1 MKFSRLNIVIII
13 GLLAIV
19 GVIIMQLLLIDNAY
33 KLEKKETEDKIFFAL
48 QDVLDKVYRDNHSG
62 LMVTSQVIKQ
72 SEDYYI
78 VNVND
83 EFENTILEH
92 YLKEEFQK
100 IKLDLAFEYAVY
112 NCSSNEMVYGS
123 YISSKGEKEPLK
135 CKNCFVK
142 NKEYTYYFA
151 IHFPEMKENHFKNLE
166 QYWVFTGVL
175 LFVLIIYVYS
185 ILLMLKQKKYTELQK
200 DFINN
205 MTHEFKTP
213 LSSILIASNYSKEQP
228 EIKENSKLARYNQII
243 IDQSQKLN
251 QHIERILYIAKT
263 ESKQMSIEKT
273 ALQLLPVLELVKDN
287 VVLKFEKELIISI
300 VSQKKYQIQADSFH
314 FYNIIYNLVDNA
326 VKYSDEK
333 PTIEMLVLEEK
344 GKLLLKIVDT
354 GMGIPEK
361 ELSFVFDKFYRV
373 AREDSKEIEG
383 FGIGLAYVKK
393 ICDMHNWQ
401 ITLANNQNKGITVT
415 ISIHEYKFM
424 DND

>member
-1 MKFSRLNIVIII
+1 MKFSRLNSVIII

-62 LMVTSQVIKQ
+62 LTVSNQVIKQ
-72 SEDYYI
+72 SEEYYI

-112 NCSSNEMVYGS
+112 NCSSNQMVYGS

-142 NKEYTYYFA
+142 HQDYTYYFA
-151 IHFPEMKENHFKNLE
+151 IHFPEMKQSHFKNLE

-185 ILLMLKQKKYTELQK
+185 ILLMLKQKKYTDLQK

-213 LSSILIASNYSKEQP
+213 LSSILIASTYCKDQP
-228 EIKENSKLARYNQII
+228 EIKTNSKLARYNQII
-243 IDQSQKLN
+243 IEQSQKLN
-251 QHIERILYIAKT
+251 QHIERILYVAKT
-263 ESKQMSIEKT
+263 ESKQMTIEKT
-273 ALQLLPVLELVKDN
+273 PLKLLPIIELVKEN
-287 VVLKFEKELIISI
+287 VLLKFEKRA
-300 VSQKKYQIQADSFH
+300 YD
-314 FYNIIYNLVDNA
+314 FYCFT
-326 VKYSDEK
+326 K
-333 PTIEMLVLEEK
+333 
-344 GKLLLKIVDT
+344 
-354 GMGIPEK
+354 
-361 ELSFVFDKFYRV
+361 
-373 AREDSKEIEG
+373 
-383 FGIGLAYVKK
+383 
-393 ICDMHNWQ
+393 
-401 ITLANNQNKGITVT
+401 
-415 ISIHEYKFM
+415 
-424 DND
+424 

>member
-1 MKFSRLNIVIII
+1 MKFSRLNSVIII

-33 KLEKKETEDKIFFAL
+33 KLEKKATEDKIFFAL
-48 QDVLDKVYRDNHSG
+48 QDVLDKVYRDNQSG
-62 LMVTSQVIKQ
+62 LTVTNQVIKQ
-72 SEDYYI
+72 SDDYYL

-100 IKLDLAFEYAVY
+100 IKLELAFEYAFY

-142 NKEYTYYFA
+142 NKDYTYYFA
-151 IHFPEMKENHFKNLE
+151 IHFPEMKQSHFKNLE

-175 LFVLIIYVYS
+175 LLVLIIYVYS
-185 ILLMLKQKKYTELQK
+185 VLLMLKQKKYTDLQK

-213 LSSILIASNYSKEQP
+213 LSSILIASTYCKEQS
-228 EIKENSKLARYNQII
+228 EIKNNSKLARYNQII
-243 IDQSQKLN
+243 IEQSQKLN
-251 QHIERILYIAKT
+251 QHVERILYVAKT
-263 ESKQMSIEKT
+263 ESKQMTIEKT
-273 ALQLLPVLELVKDN
+273 PIKLLPVLELVKEN
-287 VVLKFEKELIISI
+287 VLLKFEKKLTISI
-300 VSQKKYQIQADSFH
+300 VSQNKYQIQADAFH
-314 FYNIIYNLVDNA
+314 FYNVIYNLVDNA
-326 VKYSDEK
+326 VKYSAEARNIDL
-333 PTIEMLVLEEK
+333 LVQQQK
-344 GKLLLKIVDT
+344 GKLLLKIIDK

-361 ELSFVFDKFYRV
+361 ELPFVFDKFYRV

-393 ICDMHNWQ
+393 ICDMHHWQ
-401 ITLANNQNKGITVT
+401 ISLANNQTKGITVT
-415 ISIHEYKFM
+415 ISIHEF
-424 DND
+424 NLINN